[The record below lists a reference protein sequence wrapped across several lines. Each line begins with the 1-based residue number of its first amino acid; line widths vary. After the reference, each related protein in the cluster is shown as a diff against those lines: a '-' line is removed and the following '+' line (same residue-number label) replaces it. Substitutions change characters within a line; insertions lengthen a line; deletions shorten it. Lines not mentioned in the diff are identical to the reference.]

1 MAKLLEER
9 LDENKTE
16 LLKSID
22 QIQDVMRER

>member
-1 MAKLLEER
+1 MEKLLEER

-22 QIQDVMRER
+22 HIQDVMRER